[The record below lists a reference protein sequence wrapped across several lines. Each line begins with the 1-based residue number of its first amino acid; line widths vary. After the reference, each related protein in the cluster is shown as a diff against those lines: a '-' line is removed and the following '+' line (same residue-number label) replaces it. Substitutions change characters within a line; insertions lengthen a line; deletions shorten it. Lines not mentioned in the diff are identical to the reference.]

1 MKQEDCLLITDLS
14 KPMQKLLL
22 QLLLRKKWVMES
34 GIATLSDILRV
45 EDWLI
50 PNEHDIFELRIE
62 FIK

>member
-1 MKQEDCLLITDLS
+1 
-14 KPMQKLLL
+14 
-22 QLLLRKKWVMES
+22 MES